1 MSLEV
6 QGQGKQTQSAR
17 PSARQTQTTSQV
29 ARHKVA
35 YGAPANV
42 LGAPPENTL
51 RLDDLR
57 AARWFTLLLFVA
69 AIFVAPLVT
78 VHADGPTSDAERTLF
93 DAANRE
99 RISQGL
105 QPLHWDEALA
115 AAAREHAMRMAQ
127 RNTLSH
133 QLPGE
138 LPLPDRARVAGAH
151 YSVIAENVA
160 EGPSAEQIHSGWMH
174 SPPHRANLLDPNLG
188 AVGISVVA
196 MQEHGGAGGGI
207 LFAVQDFS
215 RPVAN
220 LNLQDQERQVGAQL
234 AARGLQVL
242 DARSA
247 SADDARKTCGTD
259 RGWTGNRPSLV
270 VRYESP
276 DLNKLP
282 QEVEQKLESSHY
294 RTAAVGACETGNA
307 GNFTRF
313 RIAILLF

>member
-1 MSLEV
+1 MLLEV
-6 QGQGKQTQSAR
+6 ERQGKQTR
-17 PSARQTQTTSQV
+17 SARQHAQGKTGCGVSATFSVT
-29 ARHKVA
+29 
-35 YGAPANV
+35 PAKK
-42 LGAPPENTL
+42 PFQ
-51 RLDDLR
+51 LDDLR
-57 AARWFTLLLFVA
+57 ATRWFTLFLFVA
-69 AIFVAPLVT
+69 AIFIAPLVT

-105 QPLHWDEALA
+105 QPLHWDESLA

-138 LPLPDRARVAGAH
+138 LPLPDRARMAGAH

-234 AARGLQVL
+234 AAHGVQVL
-242 DARSA
+242 DGRSA
-247 SADDARKTCGTD
+247 AADDARKTCGTTA
-259 RGWTGNRPSLV
+259 GWTGNRPSLV

-282 QEVEQKLESSHY
+282 EDLEQKLQSSHY
-294 RTAAVGACETGNA
+294 RTAAVGACETNSP

-313 RIAILLF
+313 RIAILFF